1 MKTMTKDKKLS
12 DITVGEFQ
20 ELIEDTIKKELLKI
34 QISQTPY
41 VSDEEMKDIEETL
54 TEDDV
59 NDNDF
64 VDMSEWLGR

>member
-1 MKTMTKDKKLS
+1 MTTITKDKKLS

-20 ELIEDTIKKELLKI
+20 VLIEDTIKKELLKI

-41 VSDEEMKDIEETL
+41 TSDEEMKDIEKTL
-54 TEDDV
+54 SDEDL

-64 VDMSEWLGR
+64 VDMSEWLGK